1 MTFDHITPQWLESKM
16 KEHSKKGDKL
26 TNAKLARELNLNERT
41 IALWKNGKEIG
52 STARPLLYYYFQ
64 NLECQKSK

>member
-1 MTFDHITPQWLESKM
+1 MTFDHITPQWLRDKL
-16 KEHSKKGDKL
+16 KEHSKGPHKITGRQ
-26 TNAKLARELNLNERT
+26 LAIELGLNENT
-41 IALWKNGKEIG
+41 VSMWKNGKEIG